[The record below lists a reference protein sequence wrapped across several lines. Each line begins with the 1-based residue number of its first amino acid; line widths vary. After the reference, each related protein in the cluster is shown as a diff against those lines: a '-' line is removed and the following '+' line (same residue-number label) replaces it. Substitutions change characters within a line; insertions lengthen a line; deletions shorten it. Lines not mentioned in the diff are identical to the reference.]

1 MWPKGH
7 VKRGKNTAYD
17 EFWDAFNLSLDG
29 CFIEVRIFFIM
40 LSPNLA
46 PFPPCL
52 CGYEHSMI
60 CKKMTILHQKIIS
73 FLPHSQKFASPTRR
87 RCFSYLSYIPS
98 CLLMCS
104 ASAWWAVLF
113 ILSGWGGRWSVY
125 CGVLLKLAWLVSGES
140 LPLRLPPVFRF
151 V

>member
-29 CFIEVRIFFIM
+29 CFIEVRIFSFM

-60 CKKMTILHQKIIS
+60 GKKWRSPSENDILPTALSATHKN
-73 FLPHSQKFASPTRR
+73 LPHPPGDATFA
-87 RCFSYLSYIPS
+87 YLFYMPS

-104 ASAWWAVLF
+104 FCAV
-113 ILSGWGGRWSVY
+113 GVQEGGYWSVY
-125 CGVLLKLAWLVSGES
+125 CGFLLMLAWLVNGES
-140 LPLRLPPVFRF
+140 LPLFLPPVFWLD
-151 V
+151 